1 MISKNRNE
9 LLRNRYYF
17 DSVMKKPP
25 SSFGVRLRSQRLA
38 NGLTQVEL
46 GRRAGLS
53 PRMVVHYEKYIKR
66 PPAEKI
72 SALAEALGVRVEK
85 LLYDTAPEME
95 STNTSA
101 PFARKLEKAKRLPD
115 DDQVF
120 LSTVIDN
127 LLKKNG
133 LGIKRPRKNG
143 R

>member
-1 MISKNRNE
+1 
-9 LLRNRYYF
+9 
-17 DSVMKKPP
+17 
-25 SSFGVRLRSQRLA
+25 
-38 NGLTQVEL
+38 
-46 GRRAGLS
+46 
-53 PRMVVHYEKYIKR
+53 MVVHYEKYIKR